1 MPGLMIHSFRRYK
14 CNIIVVAD
22 QTFVKEKNKMTLLQK
37 RLLILL
43 LVVLAA
49 ALGRLAVRAALNLL
63 LGGTLFGGN
72 FL

>member
-1 MPGLMIHSFRRYK
+1 
-14 CNIIVVAD
+14 
-22 QTFVKEKNKMTLLQK
+22 MTLTQK

-43 LVVLAA
+43 AIIIVAA
-49 ALGRLAVRAALNLL
+49 VLGRLAVRAALNML

>member
-1 MPGLMIHSFRRYK
+1 MIHSFRRYK
-14 CNIIVVAD
+14 CNTIVVAD
-22 QTFVKEKNKMTLLQK
+22 QTFVKEKTKMTLLQK

-43 LVVLAA
+43 LVVLSAA
-49 ALGRLAVRAALNLL
+49 ALGRLAVRAVLNLL

>member
-1 MPGLMIHSFRRYK
+1 MIHSFRRYK

-22 QTFVKEKNKMTLLQK
+22 QTFVKEKTKMTLLQK

-43 LVVLAA
+43 AVVLVAA
-49 ALGRLAVRAALNLL
+49 ALGRLAVRGALNLL
-63 LGGTLFGGN
+63 LGGTLFGGD